1 MEPTTALLLTDGR
14 RRLRRPSLALV
25 ALGAA
30 AVLGLGVTACGDD
43 DEEPV
48 TLGLITKQETNPF
61 WVTMKDVA
69 RDTAD
74 DDDVQL
80 LTATGRSD
88 VDYQVRCARSRT

>member
-1 MEPTTALLLTDGR
+1 MVAGVSGT
-14 RRLRRPSLALV
+14 LALV

-61 WVTMKDVA
+61 LGDDEGCRGTPPTTM
-69 RDTAD
+69 
-74 DDDVQL
+74 
-80 LTATGRSD
+80 S
-88 VDYQVRCARSRT
+88 S